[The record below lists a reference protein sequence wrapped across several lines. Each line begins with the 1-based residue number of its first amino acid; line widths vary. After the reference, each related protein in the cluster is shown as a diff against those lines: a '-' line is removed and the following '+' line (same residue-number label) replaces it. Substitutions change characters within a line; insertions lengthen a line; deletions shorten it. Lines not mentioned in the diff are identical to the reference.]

1 MPELSD
7 REKTILSEAS
17 EKIIDGAANKVL
29 EYLYELGLTHMQIMF
44 VTETMKM
51 YVLFNVMDE
60 DSKEDE
66 EEG

>member
-1 MPELSD
+1 
-7 REKTILSEAS
+7 
-17 EKIIDGAANKVL
+17 
-29 EYLYELGLTHMQIMF
+29 MQIMF
-44 VTETMKM
+44 VMETMKM